1 MLICTSPVK
10 ARTSRAGQ
18 KHARRVRTFEQPA
31 GRRGIQARAHV
42 KSAPTIRRRPTADGS
57 SHLGADPFNGRVP
70 LHWPQWLLSRRA
82 AIGSGNGGAAATVKK
97 LVIHPAY
104 RTTFGAADG
113 ARGESILARRAK
125 VRTGQAKCPPGSR
138 LAAEDGRQA
147 DSSSGEGPLNQR
159 GSSSETE
166 AGDGFAAS
174 FVPAHLSTRWKPE
187 SSQSPERGETT
198 TRADTFR
205 CRCNIPAGA
214 AASQRA
220 T

>member
-1 MLICTSPVK
+1 MMLICTSPVK

-82 AIGSGNGGAAATVKK
+82 AIGSGNGGAATVKK

-113 ARGESILARRAK
+113 ARGERVYWLGALKCARARLSA
-125 VRTGQAKCPPGSR
+125 RPARGSR
-138 LAAEDGRQA
+138 LRMAGRRIVRAAR
-147 DSSSGEGPLNQR
+147 
-159 GSSSETE
+159 
-166 AGDGFAAS
+166 
-174 FVPAHLSTRWKPE
+174 AH
-187 SSQSPERGETT
+187 
-198 TRADTFR
+198 
-205 CRCNIPAGA
+205 
-214 AASQRA
+214 
-220 T
+220 